1 MLKKIGKRF
10 SLIMTVVF
18 LALFAWYFINNK
30 DSFSVLL
37 EIKPIYLALVILG
50 NVLVIFT
57 NGLIIKWIMEPYKI
71 KISTSEAFYVS
82 YVSSIG
88 NFFLPVGSGTGL
100 RAVYLK
106 KNHNL
111 NYKRFLSTLYG
122 NYVIVFLINSI
133 AGLLA
138 LMALSAFGNTSGRVL
153 ALAFLF
159 LIAATTYIA
168 FFNLPKFIGAAL
180 TKYFGRY
187 GRVIGEIFNGWDYIS
202 ANKRL
207 LWRLLFAATMNFCSA
222 IVLGFATF
230 KAVGVDLSFWSLI
243 LMASLSVLT
252 LILNITPAGLGIK
265 EGLYI
270 FSAANL
276 GISTAVILAAAIVD
290 RSVKFLVL
298 FIGWAYF
305 KLARRV

>member
-1 MLKKIGKRF
+1 M
-10 SLIMTVVF
+10 
-18 LALFAWYFINNK
+18 FAWYFANHK

-50 NVLVIFT
+50 NVMVIFT
-57 NGLIIKWIMEPYKI
+57 NGLIIKWIMEPYDI

-82 YVSSIG
+82 YVSAIG

-106 KNHNL
+106 KKHNL

-133 AGLLA
+133 AGLIA
-138 LMALSAFGNTSGRVL
+138 LTALNAFSNSSGRIL
-153 ALAFLF
+153 GLTFIF
-159 LIAATTYIA
+159 LIAATSYVA
-168 FFNLPKFIGAAL
+168 FFSLPGFVANTL

-187 GRVIGEIFNGWDYIS
+187 GRIVGEVFNGWDYIS
-202 ANKRL
+202 SNKRL
-207 LWRLLFAATMNFCSA
+207 LWRLLFASTMNFCAA
-222 IVLGFATF
+222 ILLGFANF
-230 KAVGVDLSFWSLI
+230 KAVGVDLGFWPLI

-276 GISTAVILAAAIVD
+276 GLSTAVILAAAIVD
-290 RSVKFLVL
+290 RTVKFLVL
-298 FIGWAYF
+298 FIGWVYF
-305 KLARRV
+305 KVVNRAEL